1 VLDGGLASL
10 ADVLHGGLAGLVPA
24 YPGAVVVDGWH
35 WAAAVLAALLLAVL
49 VLLWYDS
56 LRERPGW
63 TLAMATKRA
72 LPGALV
78 IPAGFAAALLLPLW
92 VGGVLIL
99 VPLVAIVVMA
109 LAD

>member
-1 VLDGGLASL
+1 M
-10 ADVLHGGLAGLVPA
+10 
-24 YPGAVVVDGWH
+24 VVDGWH
-35 WAAAVLAALLLAVL
+35 WAAAVLVALLLTVL

-63 TLAMATKRA
+63 TLARATRRA

-78 IPAGFAAALLLPLW
+78 IPAGFVAALLLPLW
-92 VGGVLIL
+92 VGGILIL
-99 VPLVAIVVMA
+99 LPLVAIVVMA

>member
-1 VLDGGLASL
+1 MSRELFTSW
-10 ADVLHGGLAGLVPA
+10 ADYQSAIDHL
-24 YPGAVVVDGWH
+24 
-35 WAAAVLAALLLAVL
+35 
-49 VLLWYDS
+49 
-56 LRERPGW
+56 
-63 TLAMATKRA
+63 LAMATKRA